1 MDVNAKI
8 GIDSKRT
15 TAASVAIV
23 GVVVYL
29 ALVHLKPILMP
40 LAMAVLLYFLIK
52 PPEQYIHAKVGN
64 RFVSYGTVI
73 LIFII
78 TMYFLSIFLY
88 ELSLIH
94 I

>member
-1 MDVNAKI
+1 MDGNAKI

-52 PPEQYIHAKVGN
+52 PPEQYIYAKVGN
-64 RFVSYGTVI
+64 RFVSYGTVN
-73 LIFII
+73 
-78 TMYFLSIFLY
+78 LY
-88 ELSLIH
+88 SHDVFPLHLPLRTTVPVC
-94 I
+94 

>member
-1 MDVNAKI
+1 MNGTPVSGIGGNLRCTVTKVRVMDVNAKI

-52 PPEQYIHAKVGN
+52 PPEP
-64 RFVSYGTVI
+64 VSYTHLTLPTTPYV
-73 LIFII
+73 
-78 TMYFLSIFLY
+78 
-88 ELSLIH
+88 
-94 I
+94 

>member
-1 MDVNAKI
+1 MTEVESQPMEPDLHV
-8 GIDSKRT
+8 GVDSKRA

-52 PPEQYIHAKVGN
+52 PLHY
-64 RFVSYGTVI
+64 
-73 LIFII
+73 
-78 TMYFLSIFLY
+78 
-88 ELSLIH
+88 
-94 I
+94 

>member
-52 PPEQYIHAKVGN
+52 PMAVNMPIY
-64 RFVSYGTVI
+64 TVQHEICINNLNI
-73 LIFII
+73 L
-78 TMYFLSIFLY
+78 S
-88 ELSLIH
+88 S
-94 I
+94 